1 MEYGN
6 EKYTDEELK
15 QALIKSNGQPTKTAE
30 ILGVDYSGVYRRIRK
45 NPELLEV
52 QKAYRARTFQDLANL
67 TNAVALMGIIREPI
81 VGEDGEVQK
90 DESGKIIYTEKS
102 VDYRTRLDMASRMMN
117 MLKSDD
123 GITDKLDITS
133 NGNSINTG
141 FKIEVI
147 DKRED
152 VRTEQEENE

>member
-1 MEYGN
+1 MTDT
-6 EKYTDEELK
+6 YTDEELK
-15 QALIKSNGQPTKTAE
+15 QALIKSNGQPTKAAE

-67 TNAVALMGIIREPI
+67 TNAVALMGIIREPSI
-81 VGEDGEVQK
+81 DKDGEIEK
-90 DESGKIIYTEKS
+90 DENGKVIYIERN

-123 GITDKLDITS
+123 GITDKLDLTT
-133 NGNSINTG
+133 NGKDLQQS
-141 FKIEVI
+141 FVVEVI

-152 VRTEQEENE
+152 VRQEEDV

>member
-6 EKYTDEELK
+6 EKYTNEELK
-15 QALIKSNGQPTKTAE
+15 KALIEANGQPTKAAE
-30 ILGVDYSGVYRRIRK
+30 ILGVTYVSVYGRIRK

-67 TNAVALMGIIREPI
+67 TNAVALMGIIREPMI
-81 VGEDGEVQK
+81 GENGEVQK
-90 DESGKIIYTEKS
+90 DENGKIIYIEKS

-152 VRTEQEENE
+152 VRTEEEENE